1 MEFTNYFIMFMIGF
15 VSHMVWAY
23 VLNLGYSVVMVKE
36 LTDDILKLIAK
47 SAQTTYHVYELK
59 YLFLKEAG
67 KSEEQIEYERKL
79 DQIQLKSVQDT
90 IIRNV
95 LTNYPPKY
103 THLLKFD
110 DWDSAMEH
118 LSEVIKKRSQ

>member
-23 VLNLGYSVVMVKE
+23 VLNLGYCVVMVKE
-36 LTDDILKLIAK
+36 LTDDILKLVAK
-47 SAQTTYHVYELK
+47 SAQTTHHVYELK

-67 KSEEQIEYERKL
+67 KSEEQVEYEKKI

-110 DWDSAMEH
+110 DWDSAMKH
-118 LSEVIKKRSQ
+118 LTEVIKKRS

>member
-23 VLNLGYSVVMVKE
+23 VLNLGYCVVMVKE
-36 LTDDILKLIAK
+36 LTDDILKLVAK

-67 KSEEQIEYERKL
+67 KSEEQVEYEKKI
-79 DQIQLKSVQDT
+79 DQMQLKSVQDT

-110 DWDSAMEH
+110 DWDSAMKH
-118 LSEVIKKRSQ
+118 LTEVIKKRS

>member
-36 LTDDILKLIAK
+36 LTDDILKLVAK

-103 THLLKFD
+103 IHLLKFD

>member
-36 LTDDILKLIAK
+36 LTDDILKLVAK
-47 SAQTTYHVYELK
+47 SAQTTHHVYELK

-67 KSEEQIEYERKL
+67 KSEEQVEYEKKI

-110 DWDSAMEH
+110 DWDSAMKH
-118 LSEVIKKRSQ
+118 LTEVIKKRS

>member
-23 VLNLGYSVVMVKE
+23 VLNLGYCVVMVKE
-36 LTDDILKLIAK
+36 LTDDILKLVAK

-67 KSEEQIEYERKL
+67 KSEEQVEYEMKI
-79 DQIQLKSVQDT
+79 DQMQLKSVQDT

-103 THLLKFD
+103 IHLLKFD
-110 DWDSAMEH
+110 DWDSAMKH
-118 LSEVIKKRSQ
+118 LTEVIKKRS

>member
-23 VLNLGYSVVMVKE
+23 VLNLGYCVVMVKE
-36 LTDDILKLIAK
+36 LTDDILKLVAK

-67 KSEEQIEYERKL
+67 KSEEQVEYEKKI
-79 DQIQLKSVQDT
+79 DQMQLKSVQDT

-103 THLLKFD
+103 IHLLKFD
-110 DWDSAMEH
+110 DWDSAMKH
-118 LSEVIKKRSQ
+118 LTEVIKKRS

>member
-1 MEFTNYFIMFMIGF
+1 MEFTNYFIMFLIGF

-23 VLNLGYSVVMVKE
+23 VLNLGYCVVMVKE
-36 LTDDILKLIAK
+36 LTDDILKLVAK

-67 KSEEQIEYERKL
+67 KSEEQVEYEKKI
-79 DQIQLKSVQDT
+79 DQMQLKSVQDT

-103 THLLKFD
+103 IHLLKFD
-110 DWDSAMEH
+110 DWDSAMKH
-118 LSEVIKKRSQ
+118 LTEVIKKRS

>member
-23 VLNLGYSVVMVKE
+23 VLNLGDSVVMVKE
-36 LTDDILKLIAK
+36 LTDDILKLVAK

-103 THLLKFD
+103 IHLLKFD